1 MLHKVLVSKRPRKEE
16 IIIAEV
22 HSARKAKTP
31 VRRQEEEGEREA
43 KMTSAKAKMLFG
55 RRQPTARSTKD
66 VNSSAEI
73 IDDTP
78 DNRLQ

>member
-1 MLHKVLVSKRPRKEE
+1 
-16 IIIAEV
+16 
-22 HSARKAKTP
+22 
-31 VRRQEEEGEREA
+31 
-43 KMTSAKAKMLFG
+43 MTSAKAKMLFG

>member
-31 VRRQEEEGEREA
+31 VRRQEEGEREA

>member
-1 MLHKVLVSKRPRKEE
+1 MLHQVSVSKRLCKEE

-22 HSARKAKTP
+22 HTTRRAKTP
-31 VRRQEEEGEREA
+31 VRRQEEVGEREA
-43 KMTSAKAKMLFG
+43 KMTSARAKMLFS

>member
-31 VRRQEEEGEREA
+31 VRRQEEESDQDDFSEGEDAFRQEA
-43 KMTSAKAKMLFG
+43 ADCALY
-55 RRQPTARSTKD
+55 
-66 VNSSAEI
+66 
-73 IDDTP
+73 
-78 DNRLQ
+78 

>member
-31 VRRQEEEGEREA
+31 VRRQEEESDQDDFSEGEDA
-43 KMTSAKAKMLFG
+43 LY
-55 RRQPTARSTKD
+55 
-66 VNSSAEI
+66 
-73 IDDTP
+73 
-78 DNRLQ
+78 